1 VDEVTGPVRHPSPLL
16 AVLVVALA
24 TAIVGLATSDL
35 EFVLTGLIV
44 ATALGV
50 VDRMRGKTTL
60 HLNHKGFTASG
71 KLVGPEEIQF
81 EALRLLREVGITG
94 PVATT
99 TGERVRQV
107 AETLLPES
115 DPVEIT
121 SSPRARQRLA
131 RTIASTILA
140 GQCAICGK
148 PASEIPLEVAHI
160 VPLHSGGTTSP
171 ENLTCLC
178 PNCHRLFDS
187 GMAELPP
194 S

>member
-1 VDEVTGPVRHPSPLL
+1 VRHPSPLL
-16 AVLVVALA
+16 TVLVVALA
-24 TAIVGLATSDL
+24 TTITGLVTSDL

-44 ATALGV
+44 ATAIGV
-50 VDRMRGKTTL
+50 VDRMRGKTTF
-60 HLNHKGFTASG
+60 HLDHKGFTASG
-71 KLVGPEEIQF
+71 KLVGPREIQF
-81 EALRLLREVGITG
+81 ETLRLLREGGITG
-94 PVATT
+94 PSAEA
-99 TGERVRQV
+99 TGERVRQF

-121 SSPRARQRLA
+121 GSPRAQQRLA
-131 RTIASTILA
+131 RIIASAILA

-148 PASEIPLEVAHI
+148 PASEVVLEVAHI

-171 ENLTCLC
+171 ENLTSLC

-187 GMAELPP
+187 GMAGLPT

>member
-1 VDEVTGPVRHPSPLL
+1 VDEVNGSVRNLSPLL
-16 AVLVVALA
+16 AILVVALA
-24 TAIVGLATSDL
+24 TTIVGLATSNL
-35 EFVLTGLIV
+35 EFVLAGLIV
-44 ATALGV
+44 AAAVGV

-71 KLVGPEEIQF
+71 KLVGPGEIQF
-81 EALRLLREVGITG
+81 EALRLLHEAGITG
-94 PVATT
+94 PAADA

-148 PASEIPLEVAHI
+148 PANEVALDVAHI
-160 VPLHSGGTTSP
+160 VPLHSGGSTSV

-187 GMAELPP
+187 GMTELPT